1 MNQEIEQL
9 IELALA
15 DGQLTEKE
23 RSVIINKALS
33 LGLDQDEVEMILEGK
48 LHQLETGRTKS
59 NKEKIGNIK
68 TCPACGSNI
77 KSMKLTCEDCGHEF
91 ANIEANKSI
100 TNLLNRINSLHKEP
114 NEKENLFN
122 QRKAEVINN
131 TAIPN
136 SKEDLIEFLTIC
148 SSQSGVAFTKRGYSK
163 VLSAWSRKGFE
174 ALNKGKLLF
183 KDDSSNMKLIL
194 EFEKKL
200 KTARLLSY
208 LTVWNV
214 IILFIIIRI
223 IYINLK

>member
-23 RSVIINKALS
+23 RTVIINKAKS
-33 LGLDQDEVEMILEGK
+33 LGIVQDEVEMIIEGK

-68 TCPACGSNI
+68 TCPACGSSI
-77 KSMKLTCEDCGHEF
+77 KSMKLACEDCGHEF

-100 TNLLNRINSLHKEP
+100 TNLLNRINVLHKEP

-122 QRKAEVINN
+122 QRKADIINN

-163 VLSAWSRKGFE
+163 VLSAWSRKGYE
-174 ALNKGKLLF
+174 ALSKGKILF
-183 KDDSSNMKLIL
+183 KDDPNNIKII
-194 EFEKKL
+194 EGFKN
-200 KTARLLSY
+200 RLLLGQLVSY
-208 LTVWNV
+208 ITVKNI
-214 IILFIIIRI
+214 IILFILIRLVFM
-223 IYINLK
+223 YFE